1 MGKTFLDKQGFLY
14 KKRPQQK
21 TFTVPLERTAVQPDY
36 FTDEELYAA
45 KGGIFVFDLE
55 IFPNYFLAAFKCI
68 KTNKVATFELFP
80 GKPVFDQHKLLWVVH
95 NFVLLGFNSNK
106 FDLPILWLALQGGT
120 LDQLNDA
127 VEQIIVQG
135 AMPRDIERTYGFKQG
150 EINSIDLI
158 EVSPLSA
165 SLKTYMGRLNAQRLQ
180 DLPYNPNHPLTE
192 VEAEHVKLYCV
203 NDLDGT
209 QILLE
214 ELCPQLDLRA
224 AMSKE
229 YGIDLRSKS
238 DAQIAEAVICSEVA
252 KINGRWPKRP
262 KIAPGYSFKYNIP
275 DFVKYK
281 TPELQTMLE
290 MVRNTNFFVKDNGS
304 ICCDTTLDG
313 FIVTV
318 GNTRYRMGFGGLHS
332 CEESS
337 SHVADE
343 NTLLIDRDVA
353 SYYPNIIL
361 NQELYPKHM
370 GTTFLDVYRN
380 IVLRRL
386 AAKKCGNKVVADS
399 LKICVNGSFGKLNSK
414 YSSLYAPDLLI
425 QVTVS
430 GQLCLLLLIE
440 MIELEDIPVVSGNT
454 DGIVIKCPKSKYDM
468 LNAIIHT
475 WEEITNF
482 ETEETRYKALYSK
495 DVNNYLAIKE
505 DGAKAKGA
513 YSKSS
518 LSKNPT
524 SLICVKAVTELIVG
538 NKPIDETIKS
548 CKDISKFVTVRNV
561 KGGAEK
567 NGVYLGKVVRW
578 IYVEKEL
585 GTINYVL
592 SGNKVPKSEGAQ
604 PLMDLPETFPE
615 NIDYNRYI
623 EEAKSILYEI
633 GYLKKVEQARFF

>member
-1 MGKTFLDKQGFLY
+1 
-14 KKRPQQK
+14 
-21 TFTVPLERTAVQPDY
+21 
-36 FTDEELYAA
+36 
-45 KGGIFVFDLE
+45 
-55 IFPNYFLAAFKCI
+55 
-68 KTNKVATFELFP
+68 
-80 GKPVFDQHKLLWVVH
+80 
-95 NFVLLGFNSNK
+95 
-106 FDLPILWLALQGGT
+106 
-120 LDQLNDA
+120 
-127 VEQIIVQG
+127 
-135 AMPRDIERTYGFKQG
+135 
-150 EINSIDLI
+150 
-158 EVSPLSA
+158 
-165 SLKTYMGRLNAQRLQ
+165 
-180 DLPYNPNHPLTE
+180 
-192 VEAEHVKLYCV
+192 
-203 NDLDGT
+203 
-209 QILLE
+209 
-214 ELCPQLDLRA
+214 
-224 AMSKE
+224 
-229 YGIDLRSKS
+229 
-238 DAQIAEAVICSEVA
+238 
-252 KINGRWPKRP
+252 
-262 KIAPGYSFKYNIP
+262 
-275 DFVKYK
+275 
-281 TPELQTMLE
+281 
-290 MVRNTNFFVKDNGS
+290 
-304 ICCDTTLDG
+304 
-313 FIVTV
+313 
-318 GNTRYRMGFGGLHS
+318 
-332 CEESS
+332 
-337 SHVADE
+337 
-343 NTLLIDRDVA
+343 
-353 SYYPNIIL
+353 
-361 NQELYPKHM
+361 M

-524 SLICVKAVTELIVG
+524 SFICVKAVTELIVG